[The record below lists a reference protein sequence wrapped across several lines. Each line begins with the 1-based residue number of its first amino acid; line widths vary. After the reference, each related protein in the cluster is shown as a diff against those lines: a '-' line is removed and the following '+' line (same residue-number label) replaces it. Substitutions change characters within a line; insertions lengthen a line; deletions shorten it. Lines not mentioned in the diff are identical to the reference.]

1 MTLAPQNII
10 ADLRGM
16 SDQQLSQYAQMHQ
29 NDPYVFP
36 LAFQESQTRQQMRS
50 QSQAMMAGQK
60 PPTVVQQDIGQMA
73 QSAMPQMPYA
83 PMGAPAGMPQQAQPQ
98 QPQTKLPEEQ
108 GIGALSAKNLEGM
121 KGGGIV
127 EHFDEGGLS
136 RDMAEMVLAK
146 AKKYGIDPNI
156 AMRMVRQE
164 SQFNPKA
171 ESKVGAAGLTQL
183 MPNTAKE
190 MGMSPEDRYDP
201 EKSLEGGFKY
211 LNKLRN
217 QYGGDYEK
225 ALAAYN
231 WGQGHVNK
239 HLAKNDGTLNRTSL
253 PKETADYLNKIM
265 PGSTAQAAEVPST
278 PTAQAAQAAEVPST
292 PTAQAAPTLG
302 RGEKLSPDGAY
313 VVDAMG
319 IPLRKANIPANPN
332 SAAAQS
338 QAYSGQ
344 GVQPRSQFQ
353 AMKDAAKGVW
363 GAGETALQVG
373 TGLAAIPTAGYSAVA
388 GQLPN
393 VLSGRGANTA
403 EMEQDFLD
411 RAGQVTFQPR
421 TAAGQDVSEG
431 LVDLI
436 DSSKIPPYMA
446 MPGNL
451 SQRAG
456 FASIAGD
463 LGELA
468 KVAERKAGFP
478 SAQNPRGIL
487 RLAGPSTDTTMIQ
500 DPNGQMVQNGPDMTT
515 YASDVA
521 DAINLRKAAANAAP
535 AIEGTL
541 PETLERNAQ
550 MDRMQNVATASSPA
564 IQAASA
570 SPGIDSLM
578 GGNKGA
584 VNMGTATGDDLSN
597 FYSGTPNG
605 SLTKD
610 AAIDQAT
617 KQALPTTG
625 MDKNEMLLML
635 GLGLMGGQSPNALTN
650 LGQAGI
656 GALKY
661 GQESKKD
668 AAETAYKQA
677 IAQHYSVPTEV
688 QMLEWLKDP
697 ANMAQYKQ
705 LQESKREPMTK
716 EKMFSTFMSSPMAQT
731 LPPEQVGTAF
741 DKYLQSVGP
750 SLGYIPPNVT
760 VTPVK

>member
-1 MTLAPQNII
+1 MTIAPQNII
-10 ADLRGM
+10 ANLRGM

-36 LAFQESQTRQQMRS
+36 LAFQESQTRKQMRA
-50 QSQAMMAGQK
+50 QSQAMMVGQK
-60 PPTVVQQDIGQMA
+60 PPTVVQQDVGQMA

-83 PMGAPAGMPQQAQPQ
+83 PMGAPAGMPQQAQPQQAQPQ

-183 MPNTAKE
+183 MPDTAKE

-239 HLAKNDGTLNRTSL
+239 HLAKNDGTLNRTGL

-278 PTAQAAQAAEVPST
+278 PTAQAA
-292 PTAQAAPTLG
+292 PTLG
-302 RGEKLSPDGAY
+302 RGEKLSSDGAY

-344 GVQPRSQFQ
+344 GVPTALTPEQIESLKKLPTFTPPKDYGMVESIQNYYQSPSSWAGVARNVENTANALGGWASPVSTAGKGVGLASEALAPTEAAIAEAARLKQIAETQRLTGPAKAGLEALTPEAAATRQ
-353 AMKDAAKGVW
+353 AAEQAKQLRYLQADKDAAQAAEQRVN
-363 GAGETALQVG
+363 AGKLTSETAQGVEE
-373 TGLAAIPTAGYSAVA
+373 GLAQAPRDIMSRQT
-388 GQLPN
+388 
-393 VLSGRGANTA
+393 
-403 EMEQDFLD
+403 
-411 RAGQVTFQPR
+411 QV
-421 TAAGQDVSEG
+421 
-431 LVDLI
+431 
-436 DSSKIPPYMA
+436 
-446 MPGNL
+446 
-451 SQRAG
+451 
-456 FASIAGD
+456 
-463 LGELA
+463 
-468 KVAERKAGFP
+468 
-478 SAQNPRGIL
+478 
-487 RLAGPSTDTTMIQ
+487 
-500 DPNGQMVQNGPDMTT
+500 
-515 YASDVA
+515 
-521 DAINLRKAAANAAP
+521 ANAAKGFDLVNAEANAP
-535 AIEGTL
+535 GIGSLLGGT
-541 PETLERNAQ
+541 NAQ
-550 MDRMQNVATASSPA
+550 PTA
-564 IQAASA
+564 
-570 SPGIDSLM
+570 
-578 GGNKGA
+578 
-584 VNMGTATGDDLSN
+584 NMGTTSGFYDAGQGATQPT
-597 FYSGTPNG
+597 GTTSAP
-605 SLTKD
+605 
-610 AAIDQAT
+610 AQ
-617 KQALPTTG
+617 QALPTTG

-677 IAQHYSVPTEV
+677 IAQHYGVTPEIQNLEYFKNNPGALATLQARSDAAGNAAMMKSMVDKFISDPTS
-688 QMLEWLKDP
+688 MDILKQSQP
-697 ANMAQYKQ
+697 QLYEAIANQAKMAT
-705 LQESKREPMTK
+705 M
-716 EKMFSTFMSSPMAQT
+716 
-731 LPPEQVGTAF
+731 
-741 DKYLQSVGP
+741 P
-750 SLGYIPPNVT
+750 SLLGGLPGAGANIRAPL
-760 VTPVK
+760 

>member
-1 MTLAPQNII
+1 MTIAPQNII

-36 LAFQESQTRQQMRS
+36 LAFQESQTRKQMRT

-60 PPTVVQQDIGQMA
+60 PPTVVQQDVGQMA
-73 QSAMPQMPYA
+73 PSAMTQVPYA

-98 QPQTKLPEEQ
+98 QSQTKLPEEQ

-183 MPNTAKE
+183 MPDTAKE

-217 QYGGDYEK
+217 QYDGDYEK

-239 HLAKNDGTLNRTSL
+239 HLAKNDGTLNRTGL
-253 PKETADYLNKIM
+253 PKETANYLNKIM

-278 PTAQAAQAAEVPST
+278 PTAQAA
-292 PTAQAAPTLG
+292 PTLG
-302 RGEKLSPDGAY
+302 RGEKLSSDGAY

-338 QAYSGQ
+338 QASSGQ
-344 GVQPRSQFQ
+344 GVQPRSQLQ
-353 AMKDAAKGVW
+353 AMQDVPTDLTPEQVEALKKLPTFTPPKDYGMVESIKNYYQSPSSWAGVARNVENTANALGGWASPVSTAGKGVGLASEALAPTETAIAEAARLKQIAETQRLTGPAKAGLEALTPEAAATRQAAEQAKQLRYLQADKDAAQAAEQGVN
-363 GAGETALQVG
+363 AGKLTSETAQGVEE
-373 TGLAAIPTAGYSAVA
+373 GLA
-388 GQLPN
+388 
-393 VLSGRGANTA
+393 
-403 EMEQDFLD
+403 
-411 RAGQVTFQPR
+411 QVPR
-421 TAAGQDVSEG
+421 DIMSRQTQV
-431 LVDLI
+431 
-436 DSSKIPPYMA
+436 
-446 MPGNL
+446 
-451 SQRAG
+451 
-456 FASIAGD
+456 
-463 LGELA
+463 
-468 KVAERKAGFP
+468 
-478 SAQNPRGIL
+478 
-487 RLAGPSTDTTMIQ
+487 
-500 DPNGQMVQNGPDMTT
+500 
-515 YASDVA
+515 
-521 DAINLRKAAANAAP
+521 ANAAK
-535 AIEGTL
+535 GFDL
-541 PETLERNAQ
+541 VNAEA
-550 MDRMQNVATASSPA
+550 NA
-564 IQAASA
+564 
-570 SPGIDSLM
+570 PGIGSLL

-584 VNMGTATGDDLSN
+584 VNMGTTSGFYDAGQGATQPT
-597 FYSGTPNG
+597 GTTSAP
-605 SLTKD
+605 
-610 AAIDQAT
+610 AQ
-617 KQALPTTG
+617 QALPTTG

-668 AAETAYKQA
+668 AADTAYKQA
-677 IAQHYSVPTEV
+677 MAAHYGVPTEV

>member
-1 MTLAPQNII
+1 MTIAPQNII

-36 LAFQESQTRQQMRS
+36 LAFQESQTRKQMRA
-50 QSQAMMAGQK
+50 QSQAMMVGQK
-60 PPTVVQQDIGQMA
+60 PPTVVQQDVGQMA
-73 QSAMPQMPYA
+73 PSAMTQVPYA

-171 ESKVGAAGLTQL
+171 ESNAGAAGLTQL
-183 MPNTAKE
+183 LPATAKE

-217 QYGGDYEK
+217 RYGGDYEK

-239 HLAKNDGTLNRTSL
+239 HLAKNDGTLNRTGL
-253 PKETADYLNKIM
+253 PKETAQYLNKIM
-265 PGSTAQAAEVPST
+265 PGS
-278 PTAQAAQAAEVPST
+278 AAQAAEAPST

-344 GVQPRSQFQ
+344 GVQPRSQLQ
-353 AMKDAAKGVW
+353 AMQDAASGVL

-403 EMEQDFLD
+403 EMEQAFRD

-421 TAAGQDVSEG
+421 TAAGRAESEG
-431 LVDLI
+431 LVDLV

-451 SQRAG
+451 SPKAG
-456 FASIAGD
+456 RASIAGD
-463 LGELA
+463 LAELA
-468 KVAERKAGFP
+468 KEAERKAGFP
-478 SAQNPRGIL
+478 SEQAPRGTL

-500 DPNGQMVQNGPDMTT
+500 DPNGQMVRNGPAMTQ

-521 DAINLRKAAANAAP
+521 DAMNLRKAAANAAP

-617 KQALPTTG
+617 KQALPLTG

-661 GQESKKD
+661 GQESKKE
-668 AAETAYKQA
+668 AADTAYKQA
-677 IAQHYSVPTEV
+677 MAAHYGVPTEV

>member
-1 MTLAPQNII
+1 MTIAPQNII
-10 ADLRGM
+10 ANLRGM

-36 LAFQESQTRQQMRS
+36 LAFQESQTRKQMRA
-50 QSQAMMAGQK
+50 QSQAMMVGQK
-60 PPTVVQQDIGQMA
+60 PPTVVQQDVGQMA

-83 PMGAPAGMPQQAQPQ
+83 PMGAPAGMPQQAQPQQAQPQQAQPQ

-183 MPNTAKE
+183 MPDTAKE

-239 HLAKNDGTLNRTSL
+239 HLAKNDGTLNRTGL

-302 RGEKLSPDGAY
+302 RGEKLSSDGAY

-344 GVQPRSQFQ
+344 GVPTALTPEQIESLKKLPTFTPPKDYGMAESILNYYQSPSSWAGVARNVENTANALGGWASPVSTAGKGVGLASEALAPTEAAIAEAARLKQIAETQRLTGPAKAGLEALTPEAAATRQ
-353 AMKDAAKGVW
+353 AAEQAKQLRYLQADKDAAQAAEQRVN
-363 GAGETALQVG
+363 AGKLTSETAQGVEE
-373 TGLAAIPTAGYSAVA
+373 GLAQAPRDIMSRQT
-388 GQLPN
+388 
-393 VLSGRGANTA
+393 
-403 EMEQDFLD
+403 
-411 RAGQVTFQPR
+411 QV
-421 TAAGQDVSEG
+421 
-431 LVDLI
+431 
-436 DSSKIPPYMA
+436 
-446 MPGNL
+446 
-451 SQRAG
+451 
-456 FASIAGD
+456 
-463 LGELA
+463 
-468 KVAERKAGFP
+468 
-478 SAQNPRGIL
+478 
-487 RLAGPSTDTTMIQ
+487 
-500 DPNGQMVQNGPDMTT
+500 
-515 YASDVA
+515 
-521 DAINLRKAAANAAP
+521 ANAAKGFDLVNAEANAP
-535 AIEGTL
+535 GIGSLLGGT
-541 PETLERNAQ
+541 NAQ
-550 MDRMQNVATASSPA
+550 PTA
-564 IQAASA
+564 
-570 SPGIDSLM
+570 
-578 GGNKGA
+578 
-584 VNMGTATGDDLSN
+584 NMGTTSGFYDAGQGATQPT
-597 FYSGTPNG
+597 GTTSAP
-605 SLTKD
+605 
-610 AAIDQAT
+610 AQ
-617 KQALPTTG
+617 QALPTTG

-668 AAETAYKQA
+668 AADTAYKQA
-677 IAQHYSVPTEV
+677 MAAHYGVPTEV

>member
-1 MTLAPQNII
+1 MTIAPQNII

-60 PPTVVQQDIGQMA
+60 PPTVVQQDVGQMA

-239 HLAKNDGTLNRTSL
+239 HLAKNDGTLNRTGL
-253 PKETADYLNKIM
+253 PKETAQYLNKIM
-265 PGSTAQAAEVPST
+265 PGST
-278 PTAQAAQAAEVPST
+278 AQAAEVPST

-353 AMKDAAKGVW
+353 AMKDAARWGL

-388 GQLPN
+388 RQLPN

-500 DPNGQMVQNGPDMTT
+500 DPNGQIVRNGPAMTQ

-677 IAQHYSVPTEV
+677 IAQHYGVTPEIQNLEYFKNNPEALATLQARSDAAGNAALMKSMVDKFISDPTS
-688 QMLEWLKDP
+688 MDILKQSQP
-697 ANMAQYKQ
+697 QLYEAIANQAKMAT
-705 LQESKREPMTK
+705 M
-716 EKMFSTFMSSPMAQT
+716 
-731 LPPEQVGTAF
+731 
-741 DKYLQSVGP
+741 P
-750 SLGYIPPNVT
+750 SLLGGLPGAGANIRAPL
-760 VTPVK
+760 

>member
-1 MTLAPQNII
+1 MTIAPQNII

-60 PPTVVQQDIGQMA
+60 PPTVVQQDVGQMA

-127 EHFDEGGLS
+127 EHFYEGGLS
-136 RDMAEMVLAK
+136 RDMAEMILAK

-183 MPNTAKE
+183 MPDTAKE

-225 ALAAYN
+225 SLAAYN
-231 WGQGHVNK
+231 WGQGNVNK
-239 HLAKNDGTLNRTSL
+239 HLAKNDGTLNRIGL
-253 PKETADYLNKIM
+253 PKETAQYLNKIM
-265 PGSTAQAAEVPST
+265 PGSNAQAAEVPST
-278 PTAQAAQAAEVPST
+278 PTAQAVSNETGFKKGNDVPTALTPEQVESLKKLPTFTPPKDYGMAESIQNYYQSPSSLAGVARNIENTANALGGWASPVSTAGKGVGLASKALAPTEAAIAEAARLKQIAETQRLTGPAKAGLEALAPEAAATRQAAEQAKQLRYLQADKDAAQAAEQGVNAGKLTSE
-292 PTAQAAPTLG
+292 TAQGVEEGLAQAPRDIMSRQTQ
-302 RGEKLSPDGAY
+302 
-313 VVDAMG
+313 V
-319 IPLRKANIPANPN
+319 AN
-332 SAAAQS
+332 
-338 QAYSGQ
+338 
-344 GVQPRSQFQ
+344 
-353 AMKDAAKGVW
+353 AAKGFDLV
-363 GAGETALQVG
+363 
-373 TGLAAIPTAGYSAVA
+373 
-388 GQLPN
+388 N
-393 VLSGRGANTA
+393 A
-403 EMEQDFLD
+403 E
-411 RAGQVTFQPR
+411 
-421 TAAGQDVSEG
+421 
-431 LVDLI
+431 
-436 DSSKIPPYMA
+436 
-446 MPGNL
+446 
-451 SQRAG
+451 
-456 FASIAGD
+456 
-463 LGELA
+463 
-468 KVAERKAGFP
+468 
-478 SAQNPRGIL
+478 
-487 RLAGPSTDTTMIQ
+487 
-500 DPNGQMVQNGPDMTT
+500 
-515 YASDVA
+515 
-521 DAINLRKAAANAAP
+521 ANA
-535 AIEGTL
+535 
-541 PETLERNAQ
+541 
-550 MDRMQNVATASSPA
+550 
-564 IQAASA
+564 
-570 SPGIDSLM
+570 PGIGSLL

-584 VNMGTATGDDLSN
+584 VNMGTTSGFYDAGQGATQPT
-597 FYSGTPNG
+597 GTTSAP
-605 SLTKD
+605 
-610 AAIDQAT
+610 AQ
-617 KQALPTTG
+617 QALPTTG

-677 IAQHYSVPTEV
+677 IAQHYGVTPEIQNLEYFKNNPEALATLQARSDAAGNAATMKSMVDKFISDPTS
-688 QMLEWLKDP
+688 MDILKQSQP
-697 ANMAQYKQ
+697 QLYAAIANQAKMAT
-705 LQESKREPMTK
+705 M
-716 EKMFSTFMSSPMAQT
+716 
-731 LPPEQVGTAF
+731 
-741 DKYLQSVGP
+741 P
-750 SLGYIPPNVT
+750 SLLGGLPGAGANIRAPL
-760 VTPVK
+760 

>member
-1 MTLAPQNII
+1 MTIAPQNII

-16 SDQQLSQYAQMHQ
+16 SDQQLAQYAQMHQ

-50 QSQAMMAGQK
+50 QAQAMMAGQK
-60 PPTVVQQDIGQMA
+60 PPTVVQQDVGQMA
-73 QSAMPQMPYA
+73 QSAMPQMSYA

-98 QPQTKLPEEQ
+98 QPQIKLPEEQ

-239 HLAKNDGTLNRTSL
+239 HLAKNDGTLNRIGL

-278 PTAQAAQAAEVPST
+278 PTAQAA
-292 PTAQAAPTLG
+292 PTLG
-302 RGEKLSPDGAY
+302 RGEKLSSDGAY

-353 AMKDAAKGVW
+353 AMQDVPTALTPEQVESLKKLPTFTPPKDYGMAESIQNYYQSPSSWAGVARNVENTANALGGWASPVSTAGKGVGLASEALAPTETAIAEAARLKQIAETQRLTGPAKAGLEALAPEAAATRQAAEQAKQLRYLQADKDAAQAAEQGVN
-363 GAGETALQVG
+363 AGKLTSETAQGVEE
-373 TGLAAIPTAGYSAVA
+373 GLAQAPRDIMSRQT
-388 GQLPN
+388 
-393 VLSGRGANTA
+393 
-403 EMEQDFLD
+403 
-411 RAGQVTFQPR
+411 QV
-421 TAAGQDVSEG
+421 
-431 LVDLI
+431 
-436 DSSKIPPYMA
+436 
-446 MPGNL
+446 
-451 SQRAG
+451 
-456 FASIAGD
+456 
-463 LGELA
+463 
-468 KVAERKAGFP
+468 
-478 SAQNPRGIL
+478 
-487 RLAGPSTDTTMIQ
+487 
-500 DPNGQMVQNGPDMTT
+500 
-515 YASDVA
+515 
-521 DAINLRKAAANAAP
+521 ANAAKGFDLVNAEANAP
-535 AIEGTL
+535 GIGSLLGGT
-541 PETLERNAQ
+541 NAQ
-550 MDRMQNVATASSPA
+550 PTA
-564 IQAASA
+564 
-570 SPGIDSLM
+570 
-578 GGNKGA
+578 
-584 VNMGTATGDDLSN
+584 NMGTTSGFYDAGQGATQPT
-597 FYSGTPNG
+597 GTTSAP
-605 SLTKD
+605 
-610 AAIDQAT
+610 AQ
-617 KQALPTTG
+617 QALPTTG

-668 AAETAYKQA
+668 AAEMAYKQA